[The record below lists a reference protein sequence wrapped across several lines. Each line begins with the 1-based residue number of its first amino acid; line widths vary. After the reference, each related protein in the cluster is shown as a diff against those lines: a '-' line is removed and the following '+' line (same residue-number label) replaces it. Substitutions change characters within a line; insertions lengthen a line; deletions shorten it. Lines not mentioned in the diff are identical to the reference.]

1 MLTEVSHLP
10 NNNKLGIKAVEF
22 YSNNFQEFLWIY
34 LLDIQEYS
42 GYFIIL

>member
-10 NNNKLGIKAVEF
+10 NNNKLVIKTVEF
-22 YSNNFQEFLWIY
+22 YSSDFQEVLWIY